1 MNGFLRNVV
10 LVLFLLNWNVAV
22 WIWGVF
28 CLVTDPVLRFFRD
41 GHEDTPVETFCRT
54 IVHS

>member
-10 LVLFLLNWNVAV
+10 LVCVLLNWNAVV
-22 WIWGVF
+22 WIRGVF
-28 CLVTDPVLRFFRD
+28 RLVGDLVFRLFRD

>member
-10 LVLFLLNWNVAV
+10 LVCVLLNWNAVV
-22 WIWGVF
+22 WILGVF
-28 CLVTDPVLRFFRD
+28 CLVGDPVFRLFRD

>member
-10 LVLFLLNWNVAV
+10 LVLLLLNWNVAV